1 MVRVIPV
8 LCGCYASFIP
18 LLIMRYSAA
27 VLLIPAC
34 HSPATPLLFP
44 CYSLAIMA
52 LLWLYF
58 FRCFLFI
65 YLYAPPQKR
74 RSSRRKSRGEAVVR
88 SGRGRGRRSARRR
101 QRARRQRHLAKRRP
115 QAAGA
120 PPLAAFE
127 NIAIAI
133 GFSRTRRTSTSSAD
147 GTTTRRSTIDDAA
160 EYVRELA
167 TAVSSSMTSRALLLS
182 SASATLGALEQE
194 AGETVRET
202 RWKNGA
208 VLGEQAQPQQVALGR
223 SSQSEPFARTW
234 AA

>member
-133 GFSRTRRTSTSSAD
+133 GFLANKADVNVVGRWNNNTPLDDRRRRRVRARARHGGKLKHDFAGLAVELGLGHVGRVGAGSRRDSPRNSMEERCRSRRAGAAAAS
-147 GTTTRRSTIDDAA
+147 RS
-160 EYVRELA
+160 
-167 TAVSSSMTSRALLLS
+167 
-182 SASATLGALEQE
+182 
-194 AGETVRET
+194 
-202 RWKNGA
+202 
-208 VLGEQAQPQQVALGR
+208 R
-223 SSQSEPFARTW
+223 S
-234 AA
+234 